1 MKTIPETDNSA
12 CVRMNICKR
21 CQALLGRQKTEKE
34 DGRDISDYGVGEC
47 GVCLG
52 AFADDFVANLQAA
65 IEEAIR
71 PYSTV
76 KENRFCYKTCPP
88 MLILPGDLVYRHHLA
103 ACSSPEVS
111 KDLSSFGQR
120 LKNHVKDKLIACLQT
135 IEKGFDSTN
144 GAYPPCVS
152 EEEQGHLAVH
162 VIVLPRAGVVRPTH
176 QLPSTT
182 AKRRN
187 RKRKLAEDSQ
197 GGDPRVNLE
206 SKLRNEGKI
215 IWTINQALDVKF
227 SSDDS
232 IDAEILDDE
241 IVPPALDFHVAV
253 WRRPFY
259 LRGTYTKSRRDV
271 SQTPFY
277 VVDAG
282 IRRKLGV
289 TSVEEQI
296 LPVVSKYCGGIST
309 LNNDLMLENVVF
321 GMAKFHASGRED
333 MDVRMLLPDPETC
346 GDTNITGRPFV
357 CEITDALNLLR
368 PDQLDEIVSE
378 INHFKAS
385 AGQLS
390 SMSRSHG
397 KNPLGVGIAPD
408 LQFVPATA
416 FKNLQAETEKKVKY
430 YGCLCWSSEPLPG
443 DEESLMEKLGT
454 FPLQIQQRTPIR
466 VLHRRSNV
474 VRTRH
479 VLSCSARII
488 DMHHFRLHISTDA
501 GTYVKEFVH
510 SDLGRTEP
518 SVASLLGCRCDLLE
532 LDCEGIQ
539 AA

>member
-1 MKTIPETDNSA
+1 
-12 CVRMNICKR
+12 MNVCTR
-21 CQALLGRQKTEKE
+21 CQALLGKQKTEKE
-34 DGRDISDYGVGEC
+34 ERRETSGSGVGAC

-52 AFADDFVANLQAA
+52 AFADDFVVNLQAA

-76 KENRFCYKTCPP
+76 KENRFCYETCPP
-88 MLILPGDLVYRHHLA
+88 TLILPGDLVYRYHLVA
-103 ACSSPEVS
+103 RSNTEIS
-111 KDLSSFGQR
+111 KNLPFVGQR
-120 LKNHVKDKLIACLQT
+120 LKNHARDKLIACLRT
-135 IEKGFDSTN
+135 IEKGFDPLN
-144 GAYPPCVS
+144 GAYPQCVS
-152 EEEQGHLAVH
+152 TEEQGYLAVH
-162 VIVLPRAGVVRPTH
+162 VIVLPRAGVVRPSH
-176 QLPSTT
+176 QLPSPT
-182 AKRRN
+182 ATKRRN

-197 GGDPRVNLE
+197 GGDPRLNLE
-206 SKLRNEGKI
+206 SKLKSEGKV
-215 IWTINQALDVKF
+215 IWTINQALDEKF

-232 IDAEILDDE
+232 IDTEILGDR

-277 VVDAG
+277 VVDDG
-282 IRRKLGV
+282 VRRKLGV

-296 LPVVSKYCGGIST
+296 LPVVSRYSGGIST
-309 LNNDLMLENVVF
+309 LNNDPMLENVVF

-333 MDVRMLLPDPETC
+333 MDVRMVLPDPDTH
-346 GDTNITGRPFV
+346 GDDNITGRPFV
-357 CEITDALNLLR
+357 CEVTDALKLLL
-368 PDQLDEIVSE
+368 PDQLDEIVNNVNHSE
-378 INHFKAS
+378 ATNE
-385 AGQLS
+385 LS
-390 SMSRSHG
+390 SKSRSHG

-408 LQFVPATA
+408 LQFVPAIA
-416 FKNLQAETEKKVKY
+416 FKNLQAETENKVKY

-443 DEESLMEKLGT
+443 DAESLMEKLGS
-454 FPLQIQQRTPIR
+454 FPLQIQQQTPIR
-466 VLHRRSNV
+466 VLHRRANV

-479 VLSCSARII
+479 VLSCSARVINS
-488 DMHHFRLHISTDA
+488 HHFRLHISTDA

-518 SVASLLGCRCDLLE
+518 SVATLLGCRCDLLE